1 MQRYVAKNVM
11 NSLKENRYASAPRDF
26 GRASCSGGRLACRGA
41 VASCPAEKTCAEKPG
56 SLRVRSENRGEDSSA
71 PLSSRSLGEGG
82 SGAPILSHGRKL
94 SRTCRESVW
103 KNCQPAY

>member
-11 NSLKENRYASAPRDF
+11 NSLKENRCASAPRDF

-56 SLRVRSENRGEDSSA
+56 SLRVRSENPGEDSSA
-71 PLSSRSLGEGG
+71 PLSSRSLGEG
-82 SGAPILSHGRKL
+82 RK
-94 SRTCRESVW
+94 
-103 KNCQPAY
+103 PALAVAAVAIHVASLRWFSFFS